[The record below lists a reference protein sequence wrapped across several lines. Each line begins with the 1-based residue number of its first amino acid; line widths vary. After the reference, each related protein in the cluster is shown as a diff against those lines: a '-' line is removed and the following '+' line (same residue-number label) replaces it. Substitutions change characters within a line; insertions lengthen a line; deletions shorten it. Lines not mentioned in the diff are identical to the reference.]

1 MIKAEEHAQNGRGH
15 TCKVAH
21 DGQQTGLCA
30 HGATRR
36 AAEVLSCMA
45 AHIRALCALGSL
57 AGVLVLL
64 MPLGLAA
71 QQKDHN
77 DAFVPGPASESRLV
91 QEVRHQ
97 LVMLPYYTIFDDL
110 AFRVNGSVVTLVGQ
124 VTNPV
129 LKSDAENVVKRIEGL
144 TQVNNQIEVL
154 PLSPMDWQIR
164 RAEFRAI
171 YGDPQIGD
179 RYGHQA
185 LPPIHIIV
193 KNGNV
198 KLAGVVGNQMDKNL
212 IGIHANA
219 VPNVFHVENNLQ
231 VAGA

>member
-1 MIKAEEHAQNGRGH
+1 MRKIVGALLLSGALLITPFRATAQN
-15 TCKVAH
+15 KN
-21 DGQQTGLCA
+21 
-30 HGATRR
+30 
-36 AAEVLSCMA
+36 
-45 AHIRALCALGSL
+45 
-57 AGVLVLL
+57 
-64 MPLGLAA
+64 
-71 QQKDHN
+71 HN
-77 DAFVPGPASESRLV
+77 DAFIRGADGEGRIM

-110 AFRVNGSVVTLVGQ
+110 AYRVDGSTVTLLGA

-129 LKSDAENVVKRIEGL
+129 LKSDAENVVKKIEGV

-154 PLSPMDWQIR
+154 PLSPMDWQVR

-185 LPPIHIIV
+185 LPAIHIIV

-198 KLAGVVGNQMDKNL
+198 MLEGVVASEGDKNL
-212 IGIHANA
+212 IGIRANS
-219 VPNVFHVENNLQ
+219 VPNVFHVQNNLQ
-231 VAGA
+231 VASH